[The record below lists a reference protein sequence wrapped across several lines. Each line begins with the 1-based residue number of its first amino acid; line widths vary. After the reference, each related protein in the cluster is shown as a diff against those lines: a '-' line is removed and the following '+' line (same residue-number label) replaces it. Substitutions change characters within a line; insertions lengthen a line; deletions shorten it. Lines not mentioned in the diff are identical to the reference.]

1 MTTSP
6 PVKSGLK
13 ILEEWNKINLG
24 QETKNVCTLLK
35 NHYKEYNY
43 PLKYEDY
50 EDKVYYN
57 VKSPLDSKFSESL
70 VNLINPTESRTEINQ
85 NTNNNNNNVNQELP
99 LQLSLEQS
107 IETTQQFFSW
117 FSKIEEDM
125 EKGQEDIYRHF
136 LNTLK
141 IYKETCDLILT
152 EIDDTTNL
160 LDKLD
165 SNYQFVENKT
175 KTLKQACES
184 LVAEQN
190 HLYDVA
196 NALNKKLSY
205 FTEVDSIS
213 QLFNSNDNDLCLK
226 QQFIPALKKLDK
238 CLEFLKNNSDFKD
251 VDMHIMRYR
260 HCLAKGMS
268 IIKTYFVNEMMNVLI
283 DVRKEILPTDEP
295 DPNKLKLY
303 VYDRFQQEVPKYQT
317 LIREIEDRCTV
328 YQEFVEHI
336 NACYDAYFSVRKQL
350 LTPII
355 INHIQSLSSPPNL
368 IIVARKGCYY
378 MIKLFI
384 DEYKLFF
391 EIFDSGEEEF
401 KNYLESL
408 AANLYDYLRPMIIHE
423 NRIDTLSEL
432 CRVLLSNLTEINT
445 ISHRKKE
452 DYELKLS
459 FLVINNI
466 LKDAQQRLAFRAQS
480 FIKQDIEGFKI
491 SDKDLMGFLRI
502 SESVRKANLQKIKQ
516 QQQDPNMKRM
526 TSEVQINKMNKN
538 NNGKEDYDLGKVIY
552 GGGEWYPTLQRTLY
566 ILTKL
571 YHVINQ
577 SVFEDIAEEAIEQC
591 RLSLVEV
598 ANQIYRL
605 KSKAD
610 SQLFLIKNLLLFREK
625 IAPFDADFIHKETL
639 DVDINTIK
647 DVALGILNNP
657 ESILSVLFGKTVPTI
672 SSPSSNMDA
681 RQKIDNELKM
691 VCNSLINDI
700 IAECLEQVNSF
711 LVKVSAFQMIE
722 NNKSIKAQPF
732 GDLEYIKGVVNNFNG
747 KTDDALIQ
755 AKTKFSEVLIEE
767 STENILLNLV
777 VTRILESYSKFY
789 TIVSTEYPE
798 KNTPDLYR
806 IMLTPELAEI
816 KMKSICKLNPSIK

>member
-1 MTTSP
+1 MTTTSP
-6 PVKSGLK
+6 AKTGLK

-24 QETKNVCTLLK
+24 QDTKSTCALLK
-35 NHYKEYNY
+35 KHYKEFKY
-43 PLKYEDY
+43 PIKYQEY
-50 EDKVYYN
+50 EEKTYST
-57 VKSPLDSKFSESL
+57 VKSPLDSKFSESFI
-70 VNLINPTESRTEINQ
+70 NLFPNDQKTETNDNNQ
-85 NTNNNNNNVNQELP
+85 DLS
-99 LQLSLEQS
+99 LQLSMEQP
-107 IETTQQFFSW
+107 IESTQQFFSW

-125 EKGQEDIYRHF
+125 EKGQEDIYRQF

-141 IYKETCDLILT
+141 IYQETCDLILA
-152 EIDDTTNL
+152 EIDNTTNL

-184 LVAEQN
+184 LVEEQN
-190 HLYDVA
+190 HLSDVA

-213 QLFNSNDNDLCLK
+213 QLFNQNDENLCLK

-238 CLEFLKNNSDFKD
+238 CLDFLKNNSDFKD

-260 HCLAKGMS
+260 HCLSKGMS

-303 VYDRFQQEVPKYQT
+303 VYDKFHQEAPQLQV

-336 NACYDAYFSVRKQL
+336 NSCYDAYFSVRKQL

-355 INHIQSLSSPPNL
+355 LNHIQSLSSPPNL
-368 IIVARKGCYY
+368 IIIARKGSYY

-391 EIFDSGEEEF
+391 EIFDSGEEAF

-408 AANLYDYLRPMIIHE
+408 SSNLYDYLRPMIIHE

-432 CRVLLSNLTEINT
+432 CRILLSNLTEINT

-491 SDKDLMGFLRI
+491 SDKDLIGFLRI
-502 SESVRKANLQKIKQ
+502 SESVRKARL
-516 QQQDPNMKRM
+516 QQQDSNLKKM
-526 TSEVQINKMNKN
+526 TSEVHVN
-538 NNGKEDYDLGKVIY
+538 NMQHHGNDDYDLGKVVY

-591 RLSLVEV
+591 RLSLIEV
-598 ANQIYRL
+598 ANQIFRL
-605 KSKAD
+605 KSKTD

-625 IAPFDADFIHKETL
+625 IAPFDANFVHKEAL

-647 DVALGILNNP
+647 DVAIGILNNP

-672 SSPSSNMDA
+672 SSPSNNNMDA
-681 RQKIDNELKM
+681 RKRIDNELKII
-691 VCNSLINDI
+691 CETLINDV
-700 IAECLEQVNSF
+700 ATGCLEQINSF
-711 LVKVSAFQMIE
+711 LVKVSAYQMIE
-722 NNKSIKAQPF
+722 TNKSIKSQPF
-732 GDLEYIKGVVNNFNG
+732 GAIDYIKEVTNDFNR
-747 KTDDALIQ
+747 KTDDVLIE
-755 AKTKFSEVLIEE
+755 AKTKFSEVLMEE
-767 STENILLNLV
+767 STENILLSLIV
-777 VTRILESYSKFY
+777 AKIMESYNQFY
-789 TIVSTEYPE
+789 TIVSNEYPE
-798 KNTPDLYR
+798 KEIPELYR
-806 IMLTPELAEI
+806 ILLTPELAEI
-816 KMKSICKLNPSIK
+816 KLNSILKLNQQNMK

>member
-1 MTTSP
+1 
-6 PVKSGLK
+6 
-13 ILEEWNKINLG
+13 
-24 QETKNVCTLLK
+24 
-35 NHYKEYNY
+35 
-43 PLKYEDY
+43 
-50 EDKVYYN
+50 
-57 VKSPLDSKFSESL
+57 
-70 VNLINPTESRTEINQ
+70 
-85 NTNNNNNNVNQELP
+85 
-99 LQLSLEQS
+99 
-107 IETTQQFFSW
+107 
-117 FSKIEEDM
+117 
-125 EKGQEDIYRHF
+125 
-136 LNTLK
+136 
-141 IYKETCDLILT
+141 
-152 EIDDTTNL
+152 
-160 LDKLD
+160 
-165 SNYQFVENKT
+165 
-175 KTLKQACES
+175 
-184 LVAEQN
+184 
-190 HLYDVA
+190 
-196 NALNKKLSY
+196 
-205 FTEVDSIS
+205 
-213 QLFNSNDNDLCLK
+213 
-226 QQFIPALKKLDK
+226 
-238 CLEFLKNNSDFKD
+238 
-251 VDMHIMRYR
+251 MHIMRYR

-295 DPNKLKLY
+295 DPNKLKLH
-303 VYDRFQQEVPKYQT
+303 VYDKFHQEAPELQK
-317 LIREIEDRCTV
+317 LIREIEDRCSI
-328 YQEFVEHI
+328 YQEFVENI

-355 INHIQSLSSPPNL
+355 LNHIQSLSSPPNL
-368 IIVARKGCYY
+368 LIVARKGCYY

-401 KNYLESL
+401 KNYLEGL
-408 AANLYDYLRPMIIHE
+408 ASNLYDYLRPMIIHE

-432 CRVLLSNLTEINT
+432 CRILLSNLTEINT

-491 SDKDLMGFLRI
+491 SDKDLIGFLRI
-502 SESVRKANLQKIKQ
+502 SESVRKSHIQ
-516 QQQDPNMKRM
+516 QQQQSSNIKKM
-526 TSEVQINKMNKN
+526 TSEVQISNMAKHN
-538 NNGKEDYDLGKVIY
+538 NEEYDMGKVIY

-598 ANQIYRL
+598 ANQIYKL

-625 IAPFDADFIHKETL
+625 IAPFDAEFVHKETL

-657 ESILSVLFGKTVPTI
+657 ESILSVIFGKTVPTI
-672 SSPSSNMDA
+672 NSPSDNMDA
-681 RQKIDNELKM
+681 RQRIDNELKM
-691 VCNSLINDI
+691 VCNSLISDI
-700 IAECLEQVNSF
+700 VSECLEQVNSF

-722 NNKSIKAQPF
+722 NNKSIKSQPY
-732 GDLEYIKGVVNNFNG
+732 GSIDYIKGVATHFN
-747 KTDDALIQ
+747 KKSDEVLQ
-755 AKTKFSEVLIEE
+755 KAKTKFSEVLMEE

-777 VTRILESYSKFY
+777 VTRIMEAYTKYY
-789 TIVSTEYPE
+789 TIVSSEYTE
-798 KNTPDLYR
+798 KDAPDLFR
-806 IMLTPELAEI
+806 QLLTPELIEI
-816 KMKSICKLNPSIK
+816 KMNSICKLNPQIVNK

>member
-24 QETKNVCTLLK
+24 QNTKSACALLK
-35 NHYKEYNY
+35 MHYKEFKYPIKYQEYNEKTY
-43 PLKYEDY
+43 DS
-50 EDKVYYN
+50 
-57 VKSPLDSKFSESL
+57 VKSPLDARFSESFL
-70 VNLINPTESRTEINQ
+70 NINPLELKNENNDSNQ
-85 NTNNNNNNVNQELP
+85 DLS
-99 LQLSLEQS
+99 LQLSMEEP

-125 EKGQEDIYRHF
+125 EKGQEDIYRQF

-141 IYKETCDLILT
+141 IYQETCDLILK
-152 EIDDTTNL
+152 EIDNTTNL

-165 SNYQFVENKT
+165 TNYQFVENKT

-184 LVAEQN
+184 LVEEQN
-190 HLYDVA
+190 HLSDLA
-196 NALNKKLSY
+196 NALNKKLLY

-213 QLFNSNDNDLCLK
+213 QLFNENDENLCLK
-226 QQFIPALKKLDK
+226 QQFIPALNKLDK
-238 CLEFLKNNSDFKD
+238 CLDFLKTNSDFKD

-260 HCLAKGMS
+260 HCLSKGMS

-303 VYDRFQQEVPKYQT
+303 VYDRFHQEAPQLQILV
-317 LIREIEDRCTV
+317 REIEDRCTI

-336 NACYDAYFSVRKQL
+336 NACYDAYFSVRRQL

-355 INHIQSLSSPPNL
+355 LNHIQSLSSPPNL
-368 IIVARKGCYY
+368 LIVARKGCYY

-391 EIFDSGEEEF
+391 EIFDSGEEAF
-401 KNYLESL
+401 KTYLESL
-408 AANLYDYLRPMIIHE
+408 TSNLYDYLRPMIIHE

-432 CRVLLSNLTEINT
+432 CRILLNNLTETNA

-491 SDKDLMGFLRI
+491 SDKDLIGFLRI
-502 SESVRKANLQKIKQ
+502 SESVRKANLQKEKDNLKKTIS
-516 QQQDPNMKRM
+516 DA
-526 TSEVQINKMNKN
+526 QINNMTKN
-538 NNGKEDYDLGKVIY
+538 NNEDNDLGKVVY

-598 ANQIYRL
+598 ANQIFRL
-605 KSKAD
+605 KSKVD

-625 IAPFDADFIHKETL
+625 IAPFDANFVHKESL

-647 DVALGILNNP
+647 DVALGILNKP
-657 ESILSVLFGKTVPTI
+657 ESILSVIFGKTVPTI
-672 SSPSSNMDA
+672 SSPSSNNMDA
-681 RQKIDNELKM
+681 RQRIDNELKM
-691 VCNSLINDI
+691 VCNSLMNDI
-700 IAECLEQVNSF
+700 ISGCLEQINSF
-711 LVKVSAFQMIE
+711 LVKVSAHQMVE
-722 NNKSIKAQPF
+722 ANKSIKSQPF
-732 GDLEYIKGVVNNFNG
+732 GSIDYIKEV
-747 KTDDALIQ
+747 TDDFNLKVDDVLINT
-755 AKTKFSEVLIEE
+755 KTKFSEVLMEE
-767 STENILLNLV
+767 STENILLNLI
-777 VTRILESYSKFY
+777 VTKIIESYEKFY
-789 TIVSTEYPE
+789 TIVSKEYPE
-798 KNTPDLYR
+798 SQNKDLYR
-806 IMLTPELAEI
+806 ILLTPELTEI
-816 KMKSICKLNPSIK
+816 KLNSILKLNRQVMKQ